1 MVDVQGE
8 RNSRFDYLERIR
20 VEMTDMVDATSFS
33 VRKVDGSS
41 QHQRIDDAMEAFDGD
56 TA

>member
-33 VRKVDGSS
+33 VRKVDGTS